1 MGSISLVDLMGAYS
15 ALEFGVKNDAGS
27 DQGPAI
33 NRALLMMAA
42 MGTPNGTLFFPPGTY
57 TIRTTVSHPS
67 NVGVEGFGSVTAFR
81 LGTDAHVDVW
91 KADGVSNIRLRN
103 LRIDGNRANNASG
116 TRNGLWLNSVVDAWI
131 ENVECVSARADGFRL
146 DDCERVE
153 LSGCK
158 ASDNG
163 RHGIS
168 LSYCVFCQVTSPRC
182 YNNCQV
188 SSAGAGDGINLEL
201 LSGYN
206 TIDLPVCYETAL
218 AGDLQGYGIREATGE
233 GCYGTSIAGGALRGN
248 RTGALS
254 IESRDST
261 VFNSEAVRYLSANLT
276 NPT

>member
-67 NVGVEGFGSVTAFR
+67 NVGAAG
-81 LGTDAHVDVW
+81 
-91 KADGVSNIRLRN
+91 
-103 LRIDGNRANNASG
+103 
-116 TRNGLWLNSVVDAWI
+116 
-131 ENVECVSARADGFRL
+131 
-146 DDCERVE
+146 
-153 LSGCK
+153 GC
-158 ASDNG
+158 
-163 RHGIS
+163 
-168 LSYCVFCQVTSPRC
+168 
-182 YNNCQV
+182 
-188 SSAGAGDGINLEL
+188 
-201 LSGYN
+201 
-206 TIDLPVCYETAL
+206 
-218 AGDLQGYGIREATGE
+218 LQGRGSREAAGE

-248 RTGALS
+248 RIGALS